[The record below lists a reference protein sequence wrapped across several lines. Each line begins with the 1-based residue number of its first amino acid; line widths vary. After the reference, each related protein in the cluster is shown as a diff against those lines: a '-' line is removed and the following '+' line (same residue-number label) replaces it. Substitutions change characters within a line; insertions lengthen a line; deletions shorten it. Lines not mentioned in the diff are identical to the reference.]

1 MNEIPIRKST
11 DGTYRI
17 TKDDKDYIK
26 RFAVDG
32 VLPFSDYVKALTQ
45 ILNQQKMDTVT
56 KEGKYRAEIRDNLK
70 RVDSTGDLQTL
81 NKLTLL
87 YSNWD
92 QLSEQ
97 DYVKGVLIYYIM
109 NRDFAVRDLQI
120 IASLVEKIS
129 IDKEE

>member
-1 MNEIPIRKST
+1 
-11 DGTYRI
+11 
-17 TKDDKDYIK
+17 
-26 RFAVDG
+26 
-32 VLPFSDYVKALTQ
+32 
-45 ILNQQKMDTVT
+45 MDTAI
-56 KEGKYRAEIRDNLK
+56 KEKIYRALISNNLK
-70 RVDSTGDLQTL
+70 KVVSTGELQTL

-97 DYVKGVLIYYIM
+97 DCVKGVLIYYIM